1 MQLINQATAGLRK
14 QIKEHKDAIK
24 ELEAEIKLIEK
35 DFGVTE
41 HPLLAIIRKQPRLR
55 KLKLPT
61 DEQCQTLY
69 TLYGEPKVVEY
80 IEKMDDWRDINKHTY
95 FYSTINNWLKRDRD
109 KAIEKAQ
116 PTGNVIKDEAWTK
129 VRDEIRESGVDKAEY
144 KPGWLT
150 GELK

>member
-41 HPLLAIIRKQPRLR
+41 HPLRQISKKYPRL
-55 KLKLPT
+55 KALKPPT
-61 DEQCQTLY
+61 DEQCDELIEK
-69 TLYGEPKVVEY
+69 YGEKRVIDMTER
-80 IEKMDDWRDINKHTY
+80 MNNWRDINKKVY
-95 FYSTINNWLKRDRD
+95 YYSTIKNWLETVDT
-109 KAIEKAQ
+109 KAV

-129 VRDEIRESGVDKAEY
+129 VRDEIRGSEIDKSEY
-144 KPGWLT
+144 KKGWLT

>member
-1 MQLINQATAGLRK
+1 MQLINEATAGLRK

-41 HPLLAIIRKQPRLR
+41 HPLRQIIKKYPRL
-55 KLKLPT
+55 KALKPPT

-69 TLYGEPKVVEY
+69 DLYGEAKIVEMMG
-80 IEKMDDWRDINKHTY
+80 KMDNWKDITKNVY
-95 FYSTINNWLKRDRD
+95 FYLTITNWLKRDIQ
-109 KAIEKAQ
+109 KAV

-129 VRDEIRESGVDKAEY
+129 VRDEIRGSGVDKAEY
-144 KPGWLT
+144 KKGWLLDNIK
-150 GELK
+150 EN